1 MKTLVVYY
9 SRKGQTENIALRAAE
24 ECGADFLNIEPIDSV
39 AGYDGFIGCAL
50 AAFSRKKMTLFPYDE
65 DIASY
70 EKVIICSPVWFGK
83 ISAPMLSF
91 METEKH
97 NISSAEYI
105 LVHALPVN
113 ACALADEADKI
124 LRIKKG
130 GSVRSVQT
138 LCGHILKDESLD
150 R

>member
-1 MKTLVVYY
+1 MKMLVVYY

-24 ECGADFLNIEPIDSV
+24 EYGADFLNIEPIDNV

-50 AAFSRKKMTLFPYDE
+50 AAFSKKKMTLFPYEE
-65 DIASY
+65 DISSY
-70 EKVIICSPVWFGK
+70 DKVIICSPVWFGK

-91 METEKH
+91 MEREKY

-105 LVHALPVN
+105 FVHALPVN
-113 ACALADEADKI
+113 AGALADEADKI
-124 LRIKKG
+124 LRIRDSGFK
-130 GSVRSVQT
+130 SVQT
-138 LCGHILKDESLD
+138 LCGHILKEESFD